1 MNPGYLY
8 AFAAYFLWGL
18 FPLYWKQLHH
28 VPATQLI
35 GHRFVWS
42 FVFLLALLAATRQL
56 DRLKP
61 LLHDRK
67 VVRTYALAGALLAL
81 NWLTYVW
88 AVNHNYVVEA
98 SLGYFINPL
107 FSVLLGMVVL
117 KEQLRR
123 WQGIAVGL
131 AAIGVLYLTFT
142 YGRLPWIALT
152 LTATFGLYGLVTK
165 IAPLDALDGLTLE
178 TGLLFLPALGYL
190 LWADAQG
197 TGAFLHSDL
206 ASNLL
211 MAGTGV
217 VTAVPLLCFGAGARR
232 VPLSVIGIMQYLAPT
247 LQFLLGVLVYHEPF
261 GGADLPGYALVWLAL
276 VIFMSDSLHAARTP
290 QPMLQPD

>member
-18 FPLYWKQLHH
+18 FPLYWKQLQP

-42 FVFLLALLAATRQL
+42 FLFLVGLLAATQQL
-56 DRLKP
+56 GRLKR
-61 LLHDRK
+61 LLRDRR

-88 AVNHNYVVEA
+88 AVNHGYVVES

-107 FSVLLGMVVL
+107 FSVLLGVVVL
-117 KEQLRR
+117 RERLRR

-131 AAIGVLYLTFT
+131 ATVGVAYLTLS

-165 IAPLDALDGLTLE
+165 VAPLDALDGLTLE

-190 LWADAQG
+190 LWVEAQG
-197 TGAFLHSDL
+197 TGAFLHSGL
-206 ASNLL
+206 QSNLL

-232 VPLSVIGIMQYLAPT
+232 VPLSVIGILQYLAPT
-247 LQFLLGVLVYHEPF
+247 LQFLLGVLVYHEAF
-261 GGADLPGYALVWLAL
+261 GGTDLPGYALVWLAL
-276 VIFMSDSLHAARTP
+276 AIFMSDSLHAARTP
-290 QPMLQPD
+290 QPTLQPD

>member
-1 MNPGYLY
+1 MNIGYIF

-18 FPLYWKQLHH
+18 FPLYWKQLQH
-28 VPATQLI
+28 VPAIQLI

-42 FVFLLALLAATRQL
+42 FVFLLGVLASTRQL
-56 DRLKP
+56 GRLRS
-61 LLHDRK
+61 LLRDGR
-67 VVRTYALAGALLAL
+67 VVRTYALAGSLLAL

-88 AVNHNYVVEA
+88 AVNAGYVVEA

-107 FSVLLGMVVL
+107 FSVLLGMLVL
-117 KEQLRR
+117 KERLRR
-123 WQGIAVGL
+123 WQWVAVGL
-131 AAIGVLYLTFT
+131 AAAGVLYLTVT

-165 IAPLDALDGLTLE
+165 VAPLDALDGLTLE

-190 LWADAQG
+190 VWLEVHGQ
-197 TGAFLHSDL
+197 GAFLHVDAL
-206 ASNLL
+206 SNWL
-211 MAGTGV
+211 MMGAGA
-217 VTAVPLLCFGAGARR
+217 VTAVPLLFFGAAARR

-261 GGADLPGYALVWLAL
+261 GGTDLIGYGLVWLAL
-276 VIFMSDSLHAARTP
+276 VIFMSDGLSPRRLP
-290 QPMLQPD
+290 QEAVG